1 LTSVRHAQMRDAD
14 DVVRVLVDAFM
25 DDPVSRWLLPQ
36 RPHRESALP
45 GFFRILVH
53 SALVTGQ
60 IEITDDGAAVAL
72 WQPVEAS
79 VDGTVD
85 ATPDEH
91 LLEQVFG
98 PVCGQEAT
106 RRLVYLNQAGAQRH
120 PRQES
125 HDHLQFIAVHP
136 DYQGRGVGSALLR
149 HRLAGLDA
157 GRTPAYLEA
166 TSPRNAAL
174 YEAYGFRPAGSP
186 IPLPDGPPLIP
197 MWRAPVAQS

>member
-1 LTSVRHAQMRDAD
+1 MTSIRDAETRDAD

-36 RPHRESALP
+36 RPQRESALP

-79 VDGTVD
+79 VD

-98 PVCGQEAT
+98 LVCGHEAT

-136 DYQGRGVGSALLR
+136 DYPGRGVGSALLR

-157 GRTPAYLEA
+157 GRTPA
-166 TSPRNAAL
+166 
-174 YEAYGFRPAGSP
+174 
-186 IPLPDGPPLIP
+186 
-197 MWRAPVAQS
+197 